1 MNDSK
6 SWVKGIKC
14 YKQFRDV
21 DDMND
26 SVWQA
31 QGSTCYEQLRV
42 VDDMKDWRS
51 CDLGPLDAMN
61 DFDSWSQG
69 CRFYE

>member
-1 MNDSK
+1 
-6 SWVKGIKC
+6 
-14 YKQFRDV
+14 
-21 DDMND
+21 MND

-61 DFDSWSQG
+61 DFDS
-69 CRFYE
+69 